1 MEWEQVSLESISC
14 LLPEMAIICPMKTP
28 LLLFGNTPLRS
39 FRKIAILFLLKPS
52 SNPLPTRLFTFPRI
66 FEVFQVRP
74 QNTNFEDQHYWLVP
88 LVELTVLSP
97 PPFDQHHCYGS
108 VLAEVTQCIA
118 TYLGMSTSTDA
129 LKSVAFIDVV
139 TYWLHSGSPL
149 NGQSFHLQLIV
160 QHTHTHTYIYIWTAQ
175 IPQVLPI
182 WVGRACCRTESI
194 TSATREAFAA
204 GLRYTAWP
212 ELQYRG

>member
-74 QNTNFEDQHYWLVP
+74 QNTNFEDQHY
-88 LVELTVLSP
+88 
-97 PPFDQHHCYGS
+97 
-108 VLAEVTQCIA
+108 
-118 TYLGMSTSTDA
+118 
-129 LKSVAFIDVV
+129 
-139 TYWLHSGSPL
+139 
-149 NGQSFHLQLIV
+149 
-160 QHTHTHTYIYIWTAQ
+160 
-175 IPQVLPI
+175 
-182 WVGRACCRTESI
+182 
-194 TSATREAFAA
+194 
-204 GLRYTAWP
+204 
-212 ELQYRG
+212 